1 MEEKLSNIEN
11 QQVDDEEEDEGP
23 PPGFDSLAVPSQNTN
38 VVIDE
43 DDDEGPPPGWSSIPQ
58 QHNLQVTC
66 EQTTDVEMGGKEH
79 KSEDDEDGPPPGWN
93 TVIPQKKLPSL
104 PPTIEAVT
112 CDIDME
118 KKEEIIKNE
127 DNGPPPRWQLT
138 PKLLPLQTSTPPSGT
153 QGASLEDIE
162 MEKKEE
168 AVEDEDNG
176 PPPGWQLTPQLLPLQ
191 TSTSPSGIQG
201 VPLAAFVDVEMAS
214 NQDCDVEKEGHPLGL
229 ESVPMNGHSSPPT
242 PPPQSSSS
250 VASSEMEMGRKQ
262 EGTKNEEER
271 PQIEKQPM
279 SHLLQMKPIVPQA
292 SSHAATV
299 SSEMGQMVCGGCRQ
313 LLSYPQGAKLV
324 KCSCCQTVNL
334 VLEAH
339 EVGQVKCGG
348 CAVLLMYPYGAPSV
362 RCSSCRHMTKIGA
375 HNRRPP
381 QSVQQP
387 RRRHPSYQVH

>member
-1 MEEKLSNIEN
+1 
-11 QQVDDEEEDEGP
+11 
-23 PPGFDSLAVPSQNTN
+23 
-38 VVIDE
+38 
-43 DDDEGPPPGWSSIPQ
+43 
-58 QHNLQVTC
+58 
-66 EQTTDVEMGGKEH
+66 
-79 KSEDDEDGPPPGWN
+79 
-93 TVIPQKKLPSL
+93 
-104 PPTIEAVT
+104 
-112 CDIDME
+112 ME

-127 DNGPPPRWQLT
+127 DNGPPPIWQLT
-138 PKLLPLQTSTPPSGT
+138 PKLPALQTSTPPSWT

-191 TSTSPSGIQG
+191 TSTPPSGIQG
-201 VPLAAFVDVEMAS
+201 APLADVEMAS
-214 NQDCDVEKEGHPLGL
+214 NQDCDVEKEGHPLG
-229 ESVPMNGHSSPPT
+229 SPT
-242 PPPQSSSS
+242 PPLQSSSP
-250 VASSEMEMGRKQ
+250 VASSEMDMGRKQ

-271 PQIEKQPM
+271 PPSEKQPM
-279 SHLLQMKPIVPQA
+279 SHLVQMKPIVPQA

-299 SSEMGQMVCGGCRQ
+299 SSELGQMVCGGCQQ
-313 LLSYPQGAKLV
+313 LLSYSQGAKLV

-362 RCSSCRHMTKIGA
+362 RCSSCRHMTKIWA

>member
-1 MEEKLSNIEN
+1 MEEKLSHIEN
-11 QQVDDEEEDEGP
+11 QQLDDDDEEEDEGP

-43 DDDEGPPPGWSSIPQ
+43 DDDEGPPPGWPSIPQ
-58 QHNLQVTC
+58 QHNLQ
-66 EQTTDVEMGGKEH
+66 TTDVEMGSKEH

-93 TVIPQKKLPSL
+93 TVISQKKLPSS
-104 PPTIEAVT
+104 PPTLEAVT
-112 CDIDME
+112 CDIEME

-127 DNGPPPRWQLT
+127 DNGPPPIWQLT
-138 PKLLPLQTSTPPSGT
+138 PKLPALQTSTPPSAT
-153 QGASLEDIE
+153 QGASLED
-162 MEKKEE
+162 
-168 AVEDEDNG
+168 
-176 PPPGWQLTPQLLPLQ
+176 
-191 TSTSPSGIQG
+191 
-201 VPLAAFVDVEMAS
+201 VEMAS
-214 NQDCDVEKEGHPLGL
+214 SQDCDVEKEGHPLGS

-242 PPPQSSSS
+242 PPLQSSSS

-271 PQIEKQPM
+271 PQSEKQPM
-279 SHLLQMKPIVPQA
+279 SHLVQMKPIVPQA

-313 LLSYPQGAKLV
+313 LLSYSQGAKLV

>member
-112 CDIDME
+112 C
-118 KKEEIIKNE
+118 
-127 DNGPPPRWQLT
+127 
-138 PKLLPLQTSTPPSGT
+138 
-153 QGASLEDIE
+153 DIE